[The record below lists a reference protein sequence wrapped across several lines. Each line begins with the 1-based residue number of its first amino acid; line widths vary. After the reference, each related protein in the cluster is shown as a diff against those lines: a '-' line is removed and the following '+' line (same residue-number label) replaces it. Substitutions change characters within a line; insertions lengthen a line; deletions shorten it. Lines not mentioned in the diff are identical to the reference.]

1 MDAPKDDFKWFG
13 EGFDGFPKRL
23 PDDCVEYSLFVI
35 GSKLKSQKELLLRLE
50 AVRKEALKLAESLL
64 KEYIWQRDGFKVEVE
79 TGKGMS
85 LRLIGHSSLVLTPIR
100 LDVPSWPYKLWRFS

>member
-35 GSKLKSQKELLLRLE
+35 DSKLKSQKELLLRLE
-50 AVRKEALKLAESLL
+50 AVRKEALKLVESLL

-79 TGKGMS
+79 SGNGVPLLLSHS
-85 LRLIGHSSLVLTPIR
+85 LFVLTPIR
-100 LDVPSWPYKLWRFS
+100 LDVSSRSYKLWRFS